1 MKTTLFL
8 LKNNR
13 REFYSDLGRTTNT
26 LCYHNELVEKGAE
39 YFNKVILRCMKLY
52 PVRPITADNGKQF
65 SSLSEIEGLDVYF
78 VPTYSD
84 YEQNTNENFNRLY
97 KSYQL

>member
-1 MKTTLFL
+1 
-8 LKNNR
+8 
-13 REFYSDLGRTTNT
+13 
-26 LCYHNELVEKGAE
+26 
-39 YFNKVILRCMKLY
+39 MKLY

-84 YEQNTNENFNRLY
+84 YEQNTNKNFNRLC